1 MVRRRSSGPAPGCL
15 SIYQILKRQLDIH
28 SFKLV
33 RFRIRTTATVVNLV
47 AALFLVCCAN
57 ASLWRA
63 FTSALGSTSG
73 RWLVLAVAGV
83 ILVLIFNSL
92 LSLFSFR
99 RIHKPL
105 LIVVIGI
112 AAISSYYMG
121 SYRIVINGQMIT
133 NLLETDFR
141 EASEQLSWAL
151 FGHLMVWA
159 ALPSGVLM
167 LTQIRYRPW
176 RRELLMRCGVVG
188 VSLALVAVLLLANFK
203 ALVLF
208 GREHRELRMYV
219 NPTYPIYSLFKTLR
233 TDYGPRRKEPLRVIA
248 ADAKRTPVRVAN
260 RTAVI
265 YVVGETARAEQF
277 SLNGYRRE
285 TNPELRKRNV
295 ISFTDVKAC
304 GTDTADALPGMFSHL
319 EKRRYSPREAKK
331 YENLLD
337 VLQRAGVEV
346 LWRDNNSGSKAIA
359 DRVKY
364 ESLSRERDA
373 VLCPSG
379 ECYDEIL
386 LQNLDQL
393 LRDNKGDL
401 LVVLHQKGSHGP
413 SYYKR
418 SPQEFKL
425 FLPECDRE
433 DVQNCD
439 RQSIINAYDNTIVYT
454 DHVLARLIDLLAA
467 QGYPTAMLYV
477 SDHGESL
484 GENNIYLHGL
494 PRAIAPR
501 QQTHV
506 PLIFWA
512 SPDYF
517 EAKTIDPVLLASS
530 RSQSYSHEYLF
541 HSLLGLF
548 DVQTAIYQT
557 NLDLFFPARKGASSL
572 RLGP

>member
-1 MVRRRSSGPAPGCL
+1 M
-15 SIYQILKRQLDIH
+15 
-28 SFKLV
+28 
-33 RFRIRTTATVVNLV
+33 VNLV
-47 AALFLVCCAN
+47 AAVFLVCCVN
-57 ASLWRA
+57 GPLWRA
-63 FTSALGSTSG
+63 FASALGSTAG
-73 RWLVLAVAGV
+73 HRLLLVVVGV
-83 ILVLIFNSL
+83 VLILVFNSL
-92 LSLFSFR
+92 LSLVSFR
-99 RIHKPL
+99 PVHKPL

-112 AAISSYYMG
+112 AAIANYYMG
-121 SYRIVINGQMIT
+121 SYRIVIDGQMIT

-151 FGHLMVWA
+151 LRHVMLLAV
-159 ALPSGVLM
+159 LPAGLLV

-176 RRELLMRCGVVG
+176 RRELLVRSGVVA
-188 VSLALVAVLLLANFK
+188 VSLALLAVLLVANFK
-203 ALVLF
+203 TLLLF
-208 GREHRELRMYV
+208 GREHSKLRMYV
-219 NPTYPIYSLFKTLR
+219 NPTYPVYSFFKTLR
-233 TDYGPRRKEPLRVIA
+233 VKYRGHHIEPLRIIA
-248 ADAKRTPVRVAN
+248 SDATRSATPSAS
-260 RTAVI
+260 RTAVV
-265 YVVGETARAEQF
+265 YVIGETARAEQF
-277 SLNGYRRE
+277 SLNGYHRE
-285 TNPELRKRNV
+285 SNPKLGKRNV
-295 ISFTDVKAC
+295 ISFTDVEAC
-304 GTDTADALPGMFSHL
+304 GTDTAASLPGMFSHL
-319 EKRRYSPREAKK
+319 GKRRYSSREAKK

-337 VLQRAGVEV
+337 VLQRTGVQV
-346 LWRDNNSGSKAIA
+346 VWRDNNSGSKGIA
-359 DRVKY
+359 DRVKFQNV
-364 ESLSRERDA
+364 SHERDA

-393 LRDNKGDL
+393 LRSNNGDL

-439 RQSIINAYDNTIVYT
+439 QQSIINAYDNTIVYT
-454 DHVLARLIDLLAA
+454 DHVLARLIDLLGA

-506 PLIFWA
+506 PMIFWA
-512 SPDYF
+512 SPDF
-517 EAKTIDPVLLASS
+517 LEAKTIDPALLAAS
-530 RSQSYSHEYLF
+530 RSQPYSHEYLF

-548 DVQTAIYQT
+548 DVQTAIYQPK
-557 NLDLFFPARKGASSL
+557 LDLFFPARKGTSSPPL
-572 RLGP
+572 R

>member
-1 MVRRRSSGPAPGCL
+1 MKK
-15 SIYQILKRQLDIH
+15 QFDIH
-28 SFKLV
+28 SFKLD
-33 RFRIRTTATVVNLV
+33 RLRIRTTATVVNLV
-47 AALFLVCCAN
+47 AAVFLVCCAN
-57 ASLWRA
+57 RSLWRA
-63 FTSALGSTSG
+63 FASELASTPG
-73 RWLVLAVAGV
+73 RWLLLGVSGV
-83 ILVLIFNSL
+83 ILVLVFNSL

-112 AAISSYYMG
+112 AALSSYYME

-151 FGHLMVWA
+151 FGHLTVWA
-159 ALPSGVLM
+159 VLPAGLLM

-176 RRELLMRCGVVG
+176 RRELLVRSGVVG

-203 ALVLF
+203 ALLLF
-208 GREHRELRMYV
+208 GREHSKLRMYV
-219 NPTYPIYSLFKTLR
+219 NPTYPIYSVFKTLR
-233 TDYGPRRKEPLRVIA
+233 TNYAARRKEPLRVIA
-248 ADAKRTPVRVAN
+248 ADARRTPARVAS

-277 SLNGYRRE
+277 SLNGYQRE
-285 TNPELRKRNV
+285 TNPELGKRNV
-295 ISFTDVKAC
+295 ISFTDVQAC
-304 GTDTADALPGMFSHL
+304 GTDTAGALPGMFCHL
-319 EKRRYSPREAKK
+319 GKRRYSPREAKK
-331 YENLLD
+331 CENVLD

-364 ESLSRERDA
+364 ESLSRARDA
-373 VLCPSG
+373 ALCSSG

-393 LRDNKGDL
+393 LRGNSGDM

-418 SPQEFKL
+418 TPKEFKV

-506 PLIFWA
+506 PMIFWA

-517 EAKTIDPVLLASS
+517 EAKTIDPVLLAAS
-530 RSQSYSHEYLF
+530 RSQPYSHEHLF

-548 DVQTAIYQT
+548 DVQTAAYQT
-557 NLDLFFPARKGASSL
+557 NLDLFFPARKRTTSPRPS
-572 RLGP
+572 R